1 MKQTILRDE
10 VIGEKNGLVMK
21 ARTILI
27 SDDFGNARQRYSE
40 MYFDYVGREKM
51 DSVGLT
57 SAELGLIVE
66 RYKQYLFKYKEE

>member
-1 MKQTILRDE
+1 MKQTILHDE
-10 VIGEKNGLVMK
+10 TIGEKQGLVIR
-21 ARTILI
+21 ARSLLL
-27 SDDFGNARQRYSE
+27 SDEFGNARQRYSE
-40 MYFDYVGREKM
+40 IYFDYVGKDKM

>member
-1 MKQTILRDE
+1 MKQTILHDE
-10 VIGEKNGLVMK
+10 TIGEKQGLVIR
-21 ARTILI
+21 ARTLLL
-27 SDDFGNARQRYSE
+27 SDEFGNARQRYTE
-40 MYFDYVGREKM
+40 MYFDYVGKDKM

>member
-1 MKQTILRDE
+1 MKQTILHDE
-10 VIGEKNGLVMK
+10 TIGEKQGLVIR
-21 ARTILI
+21 ARTLLL
-27 SDDFGNARQRYSE
+27 SDEFGNARQRYSE
-40 MYFDYVGREKM
+40 IYFDYVGKDKM

>member
-1 MKQTILRDE
+1 MKQTILHDE
-10 VIGEKNGLVMK
+10 TIGEKQELVIR
-21 ARTILI
+21 ARTLLL
-27 SDDFGNARQRYSE
+27 SDEFGNARQRYSE
-40 MYFDYVGREKM
+40 IYFVYVGKDKM